1 MSKSRT
7 YPLNHDFP
15 VNFCEICE
23 THQNR
28 GMFTAH
34 DKEGD
39 YLICWDCHGEMVGA
53 TEEIE

>member
-1 MSKSRT
+1 MH
-7 YPLNHDFP
+7 PLNHDFP